1 MGKKNVLYKGKSIYY
16 CIEGTGKPVVLLHG
30 FTESSEI
37 WKDFE
42 SILAQEF
49 SIITIDLPGHGKS
62 DCVAHEHSME
72 LMADCVKQIL
82 ENERIDQCV
91 MIGHSMGGYVT
102 LAFAEIFPESML
114 GLGLFHSSAMAD
126 TDEGKSNRDR
136 TIEFI
141 SKNHVSFISSFIPD
155 LFAPANQ
162 ITYKKDIEKLVS
174 AARNMTSE
182 SIIAAQLGM
191 KNRPDRTHVLSNASY
206 PVLFIAGKL
215 DSRIP
220 YNKVLQQVA
229 LPADAVLLSLG
240 NAAHMG
246 YIEARD
252 KTLYAIRVFLQGIY

>member
-1 MGKKNVLYKGKSIYY
+1 MREKNVLYKGKSIYY
-16 CIEGTGKPVVLLHG
+16 CINGTGKPVVFLHG

-37 WKDFE
+37 WNDFGSE
-42 SILAQEF
+42 LSTEF
-49 SIITIDLPGHGKS
+49 CVITIDLPGHGKS
-62 DCVAHEHSME
+62 DCIAQEHSME

-82 ENERIDQCV
+82 ESEVIGQCV

-102 LAFAEIFPESML
+102 LAFAEKFPESIL
-114 GLGLFHSSAMAD
+114 GLGLFHSSAFAD

-141 SKNHVSFISSFIPD
+141 RNNHSSFISSFIPD

-162 ITYKKDIEKLVS
+162 IIYKNDINKLVS

-191 KNRPDRTHVLSNASY
+191 RNRPDRTHVLSNASY

-215 DSRIP
+215 DSRVP

-252 KTLYAIRVFLQGIY
+252 KTLYAIKVFLQEIY